1 MNKMIVMSIN
11 TIVIATDFSEAA
23 RNATRYGLRL
33 AKTLH
38 ARVVL
43 AGAFQEV
50 PVPVIDAPVILTP
63 ADTKAWVER
72 RLHAEADRWASEEQ
86 MTVDIVSRE
95 GPTAKVILDV
105 AKEREAGLIITGQK
119 DRGNAVRKLFGS
131 TVTRLAQKTH
141 VPLIVVP
148 EGAVYTTPRA
158 IALANDMSESNDI
171 HTLDMLHLLTETLH
185 SKLYIVRVIVR
196 RSEEV
201 VEILKQ
207 YPSLEKMTS
216 DLEPVLEYPIDKD
229 IPRAL
234 DKFVSGHQVD
244 LLAMLPHHHSAP
256 ENWFVGSVT
265 REMIFIAKI
274 PLLILPDLRT

>member
-1 MNKMIVMSIN
+1 MSIN
-11 TIVIATDFSEAA
+11 TILIATDSSEAA

-33 AKTLH
+33 ARTLH

-43 AGAFQEV
+43 AGAYQQV
-50 PVPVIDAPVILTP
+50 PIPVTDAPVILTP
-63 ADTKAWVER
+63 ADMRFRVDR
-72 RLHAEADRWASEEQ
+72 QLQSEADRWADEEQ
-86 MTVDIVSRE
+86 VTVDLVSRE

-105 AKEREAGLIITGQK
+105 AKETGAGLIITGQK

-131 TVTRLAQKTH
+131 TVTRLASKTQ

-148 EGAVYTTPRA
+148 EGAVYATPRA

-171 HTLDMLHLLTETLH
+171 HTLDMLHLLTETFH

-201 VEILKQ
+201 VEILKR
-207 YPSLEKMTS
+207 YPSLEKMTNG
-216 DLEPVLEYPIDKD
+216 LEPVMEYPIDND

-234 DKFVSGHQVD
+234 DKFISGHQVD